1 MPEKSASKVTFCIF
15 RPLSKRRLDADEVIA
30 KINSGDDKFLETV
43 YALNRPIFIGW
54 FRKQGCPDDRI
65 SEWYQ
70 EAFFLFFE
78 QVREGK
84 LTKLEASVS
93 TYLVGIGKNLDRQTR
108 KNYWEKNVDKQ
119 GADILLTAENAWAQE
134 EEDTLPETTEKVKR
148 ALARLGETCRQIL
161 IMFYYRRFS
170 MEAIAERVNLK
181 NENTAKKTK
190 YECLKKLRETY
201 KTL

>member
-1 MPEKSASKVTFCIF
+1 M
-15 RPLSKRRLDADEVIA
+15 DAQEVIA

-43 YALNRPIFIGW
+43 YALNRPIFVGW
-54 FRKQGCPDDRI
+54 FRKRGCPDDRI

-84 LTKLEASVS
+84 LTKSDASVS

-119 GADILLTAENAWAQE
+119 GADILLTAENFGERE
-134 EEDTLPETTEKVKR
+134 EEGAPPEATEKVKG
-148 ALARLGETCRQIL
+148 ALKKLGENCREIL

-170 MEAIAERVNLK
+170 MEAIAARANLK

-190 YECLKKLRETY
+190 YECLKKLREIY
-201 KTL
+201 KNL

>member
-1 MPEKSASKVTFCIF
+1 M
-15 RPLSKRRLDADEVIA
+15 DADEVIA